1 LVADNKLDK
10 MLGPTGAYSGYFLM
24 LAGIAATYFFS
35 LTYLLLALA
44 GMFMAFTYDGAQIDF
59 DLRRIRNYSCLFGL
73 FRIGKWHKIDTFN
86 KFHIVRSKRVYTTY
100 SRANVPLTQQTTD
113 IKLQLLNENGSLR
126 VTVNK
131 FRSFEAARREMS
143 ELIQKLKIIKLNEW
157 I

>member
-1 LVADNKLDK
+1 
-10 MLGPTGAYSGYFLM
+10 
-24 LAGIAATYFFS
+24 
-35 LTYLLLALA
+35 
-44 GMFMAFTYDGAQIDF
+44 
-59 DLRRIRNYSCLFGL
+59 
-73 FRIGKWHKIDTFN
+73 
-86 KFHIVRSKRVYTTY
+86 
-100 SRANVPLTQQTTD
+100 VPLTQQTTD